1 MRTTVR
7 LSDAL
12 ASHVDAVR
20 HDVETSDAEA
30 VRECIRRSQRLDEV
44 ERRVNE
50 LETEVERLRNEKRTL
65 IRDREERGELVKFVE
80 EEEARRSAGVFTRTK
95 WWLFGRDGNQ

>member
-1 MRTTVR
+1 MRVTVR

-20 HDVETSDAEA
+20 QDSETSDAEA
-30 VRECIRRSQRLDEV
+30 VRECIRRSRRLDELE
-44 ERRVNE
+44 ERVAD
-50 LETEVERLRNEKRTL
+50 LETEVDRLRNEKRTL
-65 IRDREERGELVKFVE
+65 IRDREERGELVRFVE

-95 WWLFGRDGNQ
+95 WWLFGRDGNK

>member
-20 HDVETSDAEA
+20 HDDETSDAEA
-30 VRECIRRSQRLDEV
+30 VRECIRRSQRLDEL
-44 ERRVNE
+44 EARVDE
-50 LETEVERLRNEKRTL
+50 LETEVDRLRSEKRTL
-65 IRDREERGELVKFVE
+65 IRDREERGELVAYVE
-80 EEEARRSAGVFTRTK
+80 AEEKRRSAGLLTRSK
-95 WWLFGRDGNQ
+95 WWLFGRNDE